1 MKTTLDILN
10 QLKKVL
16 EEELD
21 YKDFIVQLDY
31 PDTDRCIKPTTIFL
45 TPETGI
51 IEGLTTGSDSCSL
64 DVTLY
69 IICRRKK
76 DNALMENVFRCYEEV
91 YKLLRNNPHLDE
103 FVADTIINDFDY
115 YPSTGVDSEKAI
127 EVRLTMIWEKDFNS
141 LN

>member
-16 EEELD
+16 EEELN
-21 YKDFIVQLDY
+21 YTDFVVQLDY

-45 TPETGI
+45 VPETGI
-51 IEGLTTGSDSCSL
+51 LESLTTGSDSCQL

-76 DNALMENVFRCYEEV
+76 DSQLMQNVFNCYEEI
-91 YKLLRNNPHLDE
+91 YRLLRNNPCLDGYIS
-103 FVADTIINDFDY
+103 DTLINDFDY
-115 YPSTGVDSEKAI
+115 YPSTGVESEKAI
-127 EVRLTMIWEKDFNS
+127 EVRLTMLWEKDFNS
-141 LN
+141 SN